1 MSKFAKILV
10 TIGVII
16 LWFLL
21 SVINTEMRKVSG
33 HSTPGIFG
41 MILLL
46 GVIGAVR
53 AIWKSK
59 KMIMKKMKMV
69 TIVLFYKNK
78 S

>member
-1 MSKFAKILV
+1 MSEFAKILV

-59 KMIMKKMKMV
+59 KNDNEKDEDGNDSSILQK
-69 TIVLFYKNK
+69 
-78 S
+78 